1 MEVSAFSD
9 TDNANVALT
18 HPMKV
23 VPSKMKVSKRLRAI
37 EQSFNFYNVK
47 TDPSKINNMFDETL
61 KTKKNIL
68 LASVPT
74 NPAVLPE

>member
-9 TDNANVALT
+9 NVNANAALT
-18 HPMKV
+18 HPMKM
-23 VPSKMKVSKRLRAI
+23 VPSKMKVSQRLRAI

-47 TDPSKINNMFDETL
+47 TDPSKINNIDDEAL
-61 KTKKNIL
+61 KTKNHIL